1 MSDKKPTQKD
11 LWKANLLEFFH
22 NYFIGISN
30 LECSEED
37 CPLVLIWD
45 EIEEKNSKKGK
56 CAIITIDQQ
65 TLLVVDIVNSSLN
78 GLKKLVE
85 VSVQYAD
92 GKTALVRTKEEIKTM
107 NLTPEQKEKMEFID
121 PSEIV
126 YWFNNPTQ
134 TPNLLSAETI
144 YLNEL
149 WEIKEKIK
157 WDREKSKKKVFLRCE
172 NDPSEETQAKKI
184 DAAEK
189 DYLFYISDP
198 SITNEIKEMEVYS
211 PSKGTEERSR
221 LYQDYKEEFSELRRV
236 YGIRHLT
243 HKKED
248 RQNNPEIEL
257 NEAQFIAIER
267 RKKREREKSIK
278 ELEEKGF
285 CSGEHVLTYGTS
297 FENREEKVLEQQEL
311 NELSEQDT
319 EETPEEPKEKKEILI
334 EKK

>member
-1 MSDKKPTQKD
+1 MSDKKPTPKD

-107 NLTPEQKEKMEFID
+107 NLIPEQKEKMEFID

-134 TPNLLSAETI
+134 TPNLLSAESI

-157 WDREKSKKKVFLRCE
+157 WDQKASKKKIINWVEQKVDGEDKAYKIDEWE
-172 NDPSEETQAKKI
+172 ND
-184 DAAEK
+184 
-189 DYLFYISDP
+189 YIFNIYNPD
-198 SITNEIKEMEVYS
+198 ITNEIKSHEVYS
-211 PSKGTEERSR
+211 AKDNKEREQ
-221 LYQDYKEEFSELRRV
+221 LHHDYDKLFSELRRT

-297 FENREEKVLEQQEL
+297 PEQREEKVLEQQEL
-311 NELSEQDT
+311 NELSEQNT
-319 EETPEEPKEKKEILI
+319 KETPEEPKEKKEILI